1 MEISDTGSGIS
12 PENLQRI
19 FDPFFTTKDVGKGTG
34 LGLSM
39 VYGFVKEMNGKIKV
53 TSEFRKGTTFSV
65 FFPRSTALMEVEAPT
80 LVPAEKPVTG
90 EQQKTILV
98 VDDDDM
104 VRKSVIAQMKSLG
117 YSTIEASNP
126 DIALEVIERDEPIDL
141 LFSDI
146 VMPGSIDGIELARRT
161 RQRRPTLR
169 ILLTSGYPDLKTSR
183 AEEAHT
189 QWEVLK
195 KPYRRSDLQAAL
207 REILTGPVP
216 HLAQGA
222 YH

>member
-1 MEISDTGSGIS
+1 VWKPG
-12 PENLQRI
+12 
-19 FDPFFTTKDVGKGTG
+19 DPTK
-34 LGLSM
+34 
-39 VYGFVKEMNGKIKV
+39 
-53 TSEFRKGTTFSV
+53 
-65 FFPRSTALMEVEAPT
+65 
-80 LVPAEKPVTG
+80 VP
-90 EQQKTILV
+90 QTILV

-161 RQRRPTLR
+161 RQRRPTLK

-207 REILTGPVP
+207 REILRGPVP
-216 HLAQGA
+216 RLARSA
-222 YH
+222 FH